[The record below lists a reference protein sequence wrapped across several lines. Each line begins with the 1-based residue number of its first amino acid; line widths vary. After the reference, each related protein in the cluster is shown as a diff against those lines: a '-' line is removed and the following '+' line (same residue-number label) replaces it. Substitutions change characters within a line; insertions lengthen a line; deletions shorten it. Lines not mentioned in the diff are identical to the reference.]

1 MKDLTA
7 LVVIIACVTGAGLH
21 AQTAASTPKPVA
33 AAPKS
38 VAAAPKAVAV
48 GPKTVAGAPAKK
60 PKKQPDQKENK
71 SPANSLFGQSATGLN
86 TDEPTTTEI
95 YSDEAFFDS
104 TKNMGTFTGRVKVTD
119 PRFNLQSDKLTVFIT
134 KGENQG
140 LEKAIAEGNVGLV
153 RERPDPSGGPPTR
166 AIGRADT
173 ATYTA
178 ATGDVELRGTPRVQ
192 EGPNMHVATSPDTVM
207 IINQN
212 SQLRTHGPSRTEIR
226 QEPNDDQAKEKK
238 REAKKAAAQATPS
251 QSVPAA
257 ALPTP

>member
-1 MKDLTA
+1 M
-7 LVVIIACVTGAGLH
+7 
-21 AQTAASTPKPVA
+21 
-33 AAPKS
+33 
-38 VAAAPKAVAV
+38 
-48 GPKTVAGAPAKK
+48 
-60 PKKQPDQKENK
+60 
-71 SPANSLFGQSATGLN
+71 GLN
-86 TDEPTTTEI
+86 TNEPTTTEI
-95 YSDEAFFDS
+95 YADEAFFDS
-104 TKNMGTFTGRVKVTD
+104 TKNMGTFSGRVKVTD
-119 PRFNLQSDKLTVFIT
+119 PRFNLQSDKLTVIIT

-153 RERPDPSGGPPTR
+153 RERPDPKGGPPTR
-166 AIGRADT
+166 AVGRADK

-212 SQLRTHGPSRTEIR
+212 SQLTTHGPSRTEIR
-226 QEPNDDQAKEKK
+226 QETKQDQAKEKK
-238 REAKKAAAQATPS
+238 REAKKAEAQAAPS